1 MLVMCPFGSGKR
13 KTTIFN
19 ISTKKRKCMVKMA
32 TENEFAGLKL
42 YAFFDLETV
51 DEAPKLY
58 ADELR
63 SFNIF
68 AAGAAEKSA
77 ADDLGC
83 LSPEAKLPVGQGRA
97 AALP

>member
-1 MLVMCPFGSGKR
+1 MCLFGSGKW

-19 ISTKKRKCMVKMA
+19 ISTKKRKCMIKMA
-32 TENEFAGLKL
+32 TKNEFAGLKL

-51 DEAPKLY
+51 YEAPKLF
-58 ADELR
+58 ADELQ

-77 ADDLGC
+77 ADDLAC
-83 LSPEAKLPVGQGRA
+83 LSPGAKLPVGQGRV